1 MCLPKNGHLEC
12 LKYAH
17 ENGCPWDEYTCTA
30 AADYGHLEILQYAH
44 DNGCAGSAKY
54 AHLLPR
60 AQTHEPLVRHLI
72 FCLTT
77 GTSRQWYR
85 YHTYLV
91 FCILKEFEKRNIEK
105 ISHNFETCNY
115 L

>member
-1 MCLPKNGHLEC
+1 MRTKTGVLGIKKLVYMLPTMVTSC
-12 LKYAH
+12 LKYVH
-17 ENGCPWDEYTCTA
+17 ESGCPWDEYTCTA
-30 AADYGHLEILQYAH
+30 AADYGHLECLQYAH

-77 GTSRQWYR
+77 GTSRQWY
-85 YHTYLV
+85 HTYLV
-91 FCILKEFEKRNIEK
+91 FCIFV
-105 ISHNFETCNY
+105 F
-115 L
+115 

>member
-1 MCLPKNGHLEC
+1 MRTKTGVLGIKKLVYMLPTMVTSC
-12 LKYAH
+12 LKYTH

-30 AADYGHLEILQYAH
+30 AADYGHLECLQYAH

-91 FCILKEFEKRNIEK
+91 FCIFV
-105 ISHNFETCNY
+105 F
-115 L
+115 